1 MNYKEKKIEELT
13 DQELIDYRKHLDDII
28 SEWLGCDDMMDEEM
42 IQRWHDAKLEEL
54 IVLVEMEERS
64 KK

>member
-13 DQELIDYRKHLDDII
+13 DQELIEYKEQLDDII
-28 SEWLGCDDMMDEEM
+28 CEWLGCDDMMDEEM